1 MGACGWQLVEGI
13 APTFRSVATERLR
26 ASFARHACPK
36 VITIQVL
43 CKVSL
48 SARKT
53 GGYSRRGGSPTARR
67 FADEAERYKQMV
79 ELQGDYLSLATQ
91 DGELLYVNAAYAGL
105 YDRRPETMI
114 GCNLFDFVPDDQR
127 AALKARLDEVARDR
141 KSLQSKNQI
150 VAANGQSRWV
160 QWTNLGFFG
169 SDGSVLLHSVGR
181 DIQAQVEMET
191 RLRDSEARFRLL
203 AESSLDVIVALD
215 RNLRRNYVSPA
226 SREVFGYDPEEL
238 IGGHMGQSTHP
249 DDFGRFRAELQALLD
264 GRVERHV
271 VVARRRHQAGHW
283 IWTEGCFRAV
293 RDAPGGEVSGLIA
306 FVRDVTERKAAE
318 EKLAEDR
325 QRLEAL
331 AGQDGLTGLANR
343 RMFDEALGKEHRRAS
358 RGDEQL
364 CLIMIDVDRFKAFN
378 DAYGHPAGDEAL
390 RRVAGAI
397 RGCLRRANDL
407 AVRYGGEEFA
417 VLSPG
422 SDLEGARRVARR
434 IRRAARDLCIPHSAS
449 EHGRV
454 TVSIGVAA
462 ATRSEFLCDYNILM
476 FRADAALYEAKR
488 AGRDC
493 VRIALALPQD

>member
-1 MGACGWQLVEGI
+1 
-13 APTFRSVATERLR
+13 
-26 ASFARHACPK
+26 
-36 VITIQVL
+36 VL
-43 CKVSL
+43 FIVSL
-48 SARKT
+48 SARKS
-53 GGYSRRGGSPTARR
+53 GGYSRRGGAPTSRR
-67 FADEAERYKQMV
+67 FADEAERYKQLV

-105 YDRRPETMI
+105 YGRPRETMI
-114 GCNLFDFVPDDQR
+114 GCNLYDFVPDDQR
-127 AALKARLDEVARDR
+127 AALKARLDEVARER
-141 KSLQSKNQI
+141 KSLQSTNQI
-150 VAANGQSRWV
+150 VAANGEARWV
-160 QWTNLGFFG
+160 LWTNLGFFG
-169 SDGSVLLHSVGR
+169 SDGRVLLHSVGR
-181 DIQAQVEMET
+181 DIQAQIEIET
-191 RLRDSEARFRLL
+191 RLRESEARFRLL

-215 RNLRRNYVSPA
+215 RDLRRTYVSPA
-226 SREVFGYDPEEL
+226 SREVFGYPPEEL
-238 IGGHMGQSTHP
+238 IGGELALSAHP
-249 DDFGRFRAELQALLD
+249 EDFARLRTELQALLD
-264 GRVERHV
+264 GRQERHV
-271 VVARRRHQAGHW
+271 VVARRRHQSGHW
-283 IWTEGCFRAV
+283 IWTEGCFRAL
-293 RDAPGGEVSGLIA
+293 RDGANGEVSGLIA

-318 EKLAEDR
+318 EKLSQDR
-325 QRLEAL
+325 QRLETL

-343 RMFDEALGKEHRRAS
+343 RMFDEALTKEHRRAS
-358 RGDEQL
+358 RGDEPL

-422 SDLEGARRVARR
+422 VDVEGARRVAGR
-434 IRRAARDLCIPHSAS
+434 IRRAVRDLCIRHAAS

-462 ATRSEFLCDYNILM
+462 ATRGEFLGDYNILM

-493 VRIALALPQD
+493 VKFASPLPPE